1 MSLSKFKKRKYRYSK
16 DPNEFSLTALDGDL
30 IARFDIAGIR
40 LELTEEMQAVA
51 SFTFLE
57 EKVLEPKKLIDK
69 LPFCISLPSLASF
82 VEIEKYR
89 GRMLDPRS
97 KKTLQNCKG
106 EIIEE
111 YKKRIESKDKNA
123 IDIEKLKSENN
134 KVQCRLTIA
143 GAVHFLKIAEEAGVN
158 QDKLISAKRLLGG
171 LGSIMDQHKNMYE
184 ALTKPSKQVSI
195 DSVKGN
201 YQANIGPRDGRVIFK
216 PCGRTANMI
225 ERSKYYE
232 KQFPLFEF
240 TDAFS
245 NPDYY
250 RTMEALVLDKLEQRG
265 CSIVRLSESAEG
277 EMFQVCNNFTQH
289 LYEDIYNECKRI
301 VTRIRDERPQESST
315 ESSESKEKEAS
326 MNEDIVYELHSRL
339 DNMIISK
346 HDSMDDMRQLINR
359 ISGGLAAGKVPK
371 QRVIDIID
379 NYDRPHFVERE
390 KNDEKFTLSI
400 QTICRVYLK

>member
-1 MSLSKFKKRKYRYSK
+1 MSLSKFKRRKYSK

-30 IARFDIAGIR
+30 IARFDIAGLR
-40 LELTEEMQAVA
+40 LELNKEMQEVA

-57 EKVLEPKKLIDK
+57 EKVLEANKLIDK

-82 VEIEKYR
+82 VELKKYR
-89 GRMLDPRS
+89 ERMLNPRS

-111 YKKRIESKDKNA
+111 YKKRIESKDRNS
-123 IDIEKLKSENN
+123 IDIVKMKNESN

-158 QDKLISAKRLLGG
+158 QGKLISAKRLLGG

-195 DSVKGN
+195 DFVKGN

-265 CSIVRLSESAEG
+265 CSIVRISESAEG

-301 VTRIRDERPQESST
+301 VARIRDERPQESST
-315 ESSESKEKEAS
+315 

-339 DNMIISK
+339 DNIFISK

-359 ISGGLAAGKVPK
+359 ISGGLATGKVPK
-371 QRVIDIID
+371 QRVIDIIE
-379 NYDRPHFVERE
+379 NYDRPHFVERA
-390 KNDEKFTLSI
+390 KNHEKFTLSI
-400 QTICRVYLK
+400 QTICRVYLN